1 MKVTIKTVPAKGD
14 IDETEIEISADGVS
28 LKGALKQAGKDF
40 SKKFR
45 YLVNGE
51 EALANTHVPHGA
63 SVEIKAIERPKGS

>member
-14 IDETEIEISADGVS
+14 VNETEIEISADGVS
-28 LKGALKQAGKDF
+28 LKDALEQAGKPY

-51 EALANTHVPHGA
+51 DAVASTHVPHNA